1 MFGFNSRQ
9 TPSNSNFLT
18 FFLTSNPFF
27 QSNNKGSQLRQC
39 SKVNGFVQV
48 LFCIFVIGE
57 KVNFKK
63 VSTLQQENFQTLLVV
78 IFWKLYNILVQV
90 RFTTN
95 KRKLDI
101 QYRKPSIRIAEKLK
115 TIKLRKLGNI
125 RKISGYVGH
134 IAQCPISPFIKLDF
148 GESSYKTHKNR
159 YQILLFVPCFIE
171 MRHLVPN
178 IFPGLT
184 EKTYFWS

>member
-101 QYRKPSIRIAEKLK
+101 
-115 TIKLRKLGNI
+115 
-125 RKISGYVGH
+125 
-134 IAQCPISPFIKLDF
+134 
-148 GESSYKTHKNR
+148 
-159 YQILLFVPCFIE
+159 
-171 MRHLVPN
+171 
-178 IFPGLT
+178 
-184 EKTYFWS
+184 